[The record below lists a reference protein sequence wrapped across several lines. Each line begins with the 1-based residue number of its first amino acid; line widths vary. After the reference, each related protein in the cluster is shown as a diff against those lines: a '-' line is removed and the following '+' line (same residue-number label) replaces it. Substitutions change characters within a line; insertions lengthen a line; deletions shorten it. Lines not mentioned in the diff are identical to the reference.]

1 MMVDLRQELRAAM
14 KRSGLTRK
22 QIADRSGLSYSVVH
36 GFQGGNKDVLLDTA
50 SRIAAVVG
58 VELRPVS
65 SKRTKG

>member
-1 MMVDLRQELRAAM
+1 M

-22 QIADRSGLSYSVVH
+22 QIADQSGVAYSVVH
-36 GFQGGNKDVLLDTA
+36 GLAGGERDLRLDTA